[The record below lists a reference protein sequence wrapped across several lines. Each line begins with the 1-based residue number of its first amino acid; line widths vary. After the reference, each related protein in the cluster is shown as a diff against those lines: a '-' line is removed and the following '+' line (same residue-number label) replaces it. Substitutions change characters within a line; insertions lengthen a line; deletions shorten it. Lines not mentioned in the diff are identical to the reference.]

1 MQQDIPESN
10 HPGPSLRSSHESAN
24 YLSSNGLTADADWPD
39 DDFHSFGTNPPLA
52 SGHPGPTDSSA
63 IESFVLSL
71 LRSRLITLQASLL
84 PPPNQMRLDPV
95 SPLAKLT
102 SPHKLKL
109 SKLGTLDGSPRK
121 PRGVL
126 LCAPTSNPHLELR
139 KSQPRT
145 RGRSSLRSSAPLA
158 KSTPPPATS
167 GPLRTPESSP
177 VRQAQDEMVEP
188 FHPSILDGPN
198 DEHRLYAYEVV
209 AALFRYGSADTPNE
223 NRWDLERFI
232 HPVFH
237 QPPNQLELPRK
248 PVKTPT
254 VIDPQAFTV
263 GSTAKAVHPTQLVG
277 PLPYPLLGLSQVLP
291 SKNVD

>member
-1 MQQDIPESN
+1 M
-10 HPGPSLRSSHESAN
+10 RSSHESAN

-39 DDFHSFGTNPPLA
+39 DDCHSSGVNPLLA

-109 SKLGTLDGSPRK
+109 SKIGTLDGSPRK

-126 LCAPTSNPHLELR
+126 PCAPTSNPHLELR

-145 RGRSSLRSSAPLA
+145 RGRSWIRSSATLA
-158 KSTPPPATS
+158 ESTPPPATS

-177 VRQAQDEMVEP
+177 VRRGQPSPQVAITLREVEMP
-188 FHPSILDGPN
+188 IS
-198 DEHRLYAYEVV
+198 RCMA
-209 AALFRYGSADTPNE
+209 T
-223 NRWDLERFI
+223 
-232 HPVFH
+232 
-237 QPPNQLELPRK
+237 
-248 PVKTPT
+248 
-254 VIDPQAFTV
+254 
-263 GSTAKAVHPTQLVG
+263 
-277 PLPYPLLGLSQVLP
+277 
-291 SKNVD
+291 